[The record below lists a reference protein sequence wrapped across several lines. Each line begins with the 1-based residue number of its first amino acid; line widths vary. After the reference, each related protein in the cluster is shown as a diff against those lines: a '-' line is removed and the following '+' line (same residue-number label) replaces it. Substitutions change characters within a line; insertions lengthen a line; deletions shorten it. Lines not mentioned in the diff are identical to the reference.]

1 MCHPAPMAIVPE
13 SRARRIALAVAF
25 QGLLAIITT
34 WPLATRW
41 RTHLPLGA
49 ESVPT
54 VPQFNL
60 WTLQWNAAR
69 IPDLFRGYWDA
80 PIFAPTAGAF
90 ARSEAQPLTGLLFT
104 VVRPFTGEVG
114 GYNLVLLTMLTLNG
128 LVLALLARR
137 LGADYPAALLA
148 GALGQTLPFV
158 SNELGVLQLVPLFP
172 FWLLLER
179 LVAYRQRPNWVR
191 LADAG
196 AALGALALVSGYYAL
211 FTGLVLVVIGPPL
224 VIGARPWRQLAR
236 DVAIAGAIAGA
247 IALPFSLAQQR
258 HTAGSSWSYET
269 VEANSARGTDLV
281 RHDDGTVGVPWAF
294 ERDGGQALFP
304 GGVALLLAGI
314 GIAGATRTQRRFV
327 VGAIVAAALLAI
339 VALGLRLHVAGHVPY
354 AFVRDHVPGFDRL
367 RSPFRAAVMTQAL
380 LAALGALGLAWLW
393 RRPAGRV
400 LAVAFV
406 VASVI
411 ETVHWDQPTSRVPDV
426 AGFDWVQWL
435 DDAPSGVVAMV
446 PFPATGN
453 VGDYDDTTV
462 AMLAGLEHGHPLVNG
477 YTGLFP
483 ESYRSLR
490 SEMAWFPDAAT
501 VAMLDEFDV
510 TYVVIRHDWE
520 RATTA
525 AVTLPALGYER
536 VFAGA
541 TRDVWRRR

>member
-1 MCHPAPMAIVPE
+1 MATVPQ
-13 SRARRIALAVAF
+13 SRATRAALAVAS
-25 QGLLAIITT
+25 QGLLAVITT

-49 ESVPT
+49 EAVPT

-80 PIFAPTAGAF
+80 PIFAPTAGTF
-90 ARSEAQPLTGLLFT
+90 ARSEAQPLTGMLFT
-104 VVRPFTGEVG
+104 IVRPFTGDVG
-114 GYNLVLLTMLTLNG
+114 GYNVVLLALLTLNG
-128 LVLALLARR
+128 LALALLARR
-137 LGADYPAALLA
+137 LGANYPAALLA
-148 GALGQTLPFV
+148 GAIGQTLPFV
-158 SNELGVLQLVPLFP
+158 FNELGVLQLVPLFP

-179 LVAYRQRPNWVR
+179 LVAYRQRPGCAR
-191 LADAG
+191 LAAAG

-211 FTGLVLVVIGPPL
+211 FTGLVLVVMGPAL
-224 VIGARPWRQLAR
+224 VIGVRPWRLLAR
-236 DVAIAGAIAGA
+236 DVAVAGAIAGA
-247 IALPFSLAQQR
+247 IALPFSLAQQ
-258 HTAGSSWSYET
+258 HNTAGATWSYET
-269 VEANSARGTDLV
+269 VEVNSARGIDLL

-304 GGVALLLAGI
+304 GGFLLLLAGI
-314 GIAGATRTQRRFV
+314 GVAGSTRSHRRFV
-327 VGAIVAAALLAI
+327 VGAIAAAALLAI
-339 VALGLRLHVAGHVPY
+339 VALGLRLRIAGHVPY
-354 AFVRDHVPGFDRL
+354 AFWRDHVPGFDRL
-367 RSPFRAAVMTQAL
+367 RSPFRAAVMPQAL
-380 LAALGALGLAWLW
+380 LAALAALGLAWLW

-411 ETVHWDQPTSRVPDV
+411 ETVHWDQPTSRVPEV
-426 AGFDWVQWL
+426 AAFDWVQWL
-435 DDAPSGVVAMV
+435 DDAPAGVVAMV
-446 PFPATGN
+446 PFPTSGN
-453 VGDYDDTTV
+453 VDDYEDTTV

-490 SEMAWFPDAAT
+490 AELAWFPDAAT

-510 TYVVIRHDWE
+510 AYVVIRHDWE

-525 AVTLPALGYER
+525 ARVLPDLGYER
-536 VFAGA
+536 VFAGTA
-541 TRDVWRRR
+541 RDVWRRR